1 MPADII
7 FEIGTEEIP
16 ARFIPSALERMKED
30 FSVLLNEQGISFKTA
45 ESYGTPRRLLLY
57 VKDAAEK
64 QAEKSVE
71 VIGPAKAVAY
81 DKDGAPTKA
90 AIGFAKGQGIDVKEL
105 QLKKTDKGEYICALK
120 KEGGRDTEGLLSE
133 LLPRFLLKID
143 FPKSM
148 YWDDKKIRFARPIR
162 WLTALYGNKPV
173 KFEVAN
179 VKSSNMSKGHRFMS
193 PGAFVVEDKESY
205 LHQLESNYVIVEP
218 AKRRKMIIEQI
229 EQIAKEKGGSV
240 LKDEEL
246 IDTVTF
252 LVEYPAA
259 ICGDFDKKYLELPKD
274 ILINAMKEHQKYFSI
289 IDKNE
294 KLMPYFICIANTKA
308 KDMDIVKKGNERVL
322 RARLDDASFY
332 FKEDRKKKLSDR
344 TNDLKGVVFQ
354 EQLGTLYDKVQRD
367 ISLTASSTLS
377 PIIDAKSLVHAEK
390 AAYLCKS
397 DLLTGV
403 VGEFPKLQGI
413 IGREYALLDGEKKE
427 AADAIYEHYL
437 PRFAGD
443 DLPKTNAG
451 MVLSIADKID
461 NICGCFAIGLIP
473 TGSQDPYALRRQ
485 GLGILQILLS
495 KKIHISLI
503 GLIENALSLLKDKA
517 KKIEDAKKD
526 ALDFIRQRM
535 DNLLTSEGFRYDIV
549 DAVLTAKFDDP
560 YDCFLRIQALNKLK
574 DEPYFE
580 PLMISFKRVINIVP
594 KDFKG
599 AVDEK
604 ALKEP
609 AEKELFKAYKAL
621 KDDVSPLIKAYK
633 YEDALKK
640 ISGLKKEVDAF
651 FDKVLVM
658 DKDEGVKGNR
668 LSLLKEIGLLF
679 NIIADFS
686 KIVTEKKI
694 I

>member
-16 ARFIPSALERMKED
+16 ARFIPPALERMKED
-30 FSVLLNEQGISFKTA
+30 ISLLLNEQGVSFKTA
-45 ESYGTPRRLLLY
+45 EAYGTPRRLLLY
-57 VKDAAEK
+57 VKDAADK
-64 QAEKSVE
+64 QAQKAVE
-71 VIGPAKAVAY
+71 VMGPAKAVAY

-90 AIGFAKGQGIDVKEL
+90 AIGFAKGQAIDVKDL
-105 QLKKTDKGEYICALK
+105 QVKKTDKGEYICAVK
-120 KEGGRDTEGLLSE
+120 REGGKDTEGLLSE

-148 YWDDKKIRFARPIR
+148 YWDDKKVRFARPIR
-162 WLTALYGNKPV
+162 WMTALYGNKPIV
-173 KFEVAN
+173 FEIAN
-179 VKSSNMSKGHRFMS
+179 VKSNNMSRGHRFMS
-193 PGAFVVEDKESY
+193 PGAFVVDGIESY
-205 LHQLESNYVIVEP
+205 LNQIETSYVIVDP
-218 AKRRKMIIEQI
+218 AKRRKIIIEQI
-229 EQIAKEKGGSV
+229 EKIAKDKGGCV
-240 LKDEEL
+240 LKDDEL

-252 LVEYPAA
+252 LVEYPVA
-259 ICGDFDKKYLELPKD
+259 ICGNFDEKYLELPKD

-289 IDKNE
+289 IDKNGS
-294 KLMPYFICIANTKA
+294 LMPHFICIANTKA
-308 KDMDIVKKGNERVL
+308 KDMDIVKRGNERVL

-332 FKEDRKKKLSDR
+332 FKEDRKKGLADR

-367 ISLTASSTLS
+367 ISLVEYLA
-377 PIIDAKSLVHAEK
+377 PIIDKGSLEHAKR

-397 DLLTGV
+397 DLLSGV

-413 IGREYALLDGEKKE
+413 IGMEYALLDGEKKE

-443 DLPKTNAG
+443 ELPKTNG
-451 MVLSIADKID
+451 GIILSIADKMD
-461 NICGCFAIGLIP
+461 NICGYFAIGLIP
-473 TGSQDPYALRRQ
+473 SGSQDPYALRRQ
-485 GLGILQILLS
+485 GLGVLQILLS

-503 GLIENALSLLKDKA
+503 GLVERALSLLKDKV
-517 KKIEDAKKD
+517 KKIDDVKND

-535 DNLLTSEGFRYDIV
+535 DNLLTSEGHRYDIV
-549 DAVLTAKFDDP
+549 DAVLSAKFDDP
-560 YDCFLRIQALNKLK
+560 YDCMLRIQSFSKIK
-574 DEPYFE
+574 DDPSFE

-599 AVDEK
+599 SVDEK
-604 ALKEP
+604 NLKEP
-609 AEKELFKAYKAL
+609 AEKELFKAYMAL
-621 KDDVSPLIKAYK
+621 KADILPLIKEYN
-633 YEDALKK
+633 YESALRK

-658 DKDEGVKGNR
+658 DKDEKLKGNR
-668 LSLLKEIGLLF
+668 LGLLKEIGLLF

-686 KIVTEKKI
+686 KIVTDKK
-694 I
+694 

>member
-16 ARFIPSALERMKED
+16 ARFIPNALNGMKED
-30 FSVLLNEQGISFKTA
+30 FSALLNEQGISFKVA
-45 ESYGTPRRLLLY
+45 ETYGTPRRLLLY

-71 VIGPAKAVAY
+71 IMGPAKAVAY
-81 DKDGAPTKA
+81 DKDGNPTKA
-90 AIGFAKGQGIDVKEL
+90 AIGFAKGQAIDVKEL
-105 QLKKTDKGEYICALK
+105 QIKKTDKGEYICAVK
-120 KEGGRDTEGLLSE
+120 REGGKDTEGLLSE
-133 LLPRFLLKID
+133 LLPSFLLKIN

-148 YWDDKKIRFARPIR
+148 YWDDKKVRFARPIK
-162 WLTALYGNKPV
+162 WLTAVYGNKPI

-179 VKSSNMSKGHRFMS
+179 VKSSNMSRGHRFMS

-205 LHQLESNYVIVEP
+205 LHQLEASYVIVEP

-240 LKDEEL
+240 LKDDEL

-274 ILINAMKEHQKYFSI
+274 ILINAMKEHQKYFSM
-289 IDKNE
+289 IDKNGM
-294 KLMPYFICIANTKA
+294 LMPHFICIANTKA

-344 TNDLKGVVFQ
+344 TNDLNGVVFQ

-367 ISLTASSTLS
+367 VSLTEYLA
-377 PIIDAKSLVHAEK
+377 PIIDSKLSEPAKR

-413 IGREYALLDGEKKE
+413 IGREYALLEGEKKE

-437 PRFAGD
+437 PRFSGD
-443 DLPKTNAG
+443 ELPKTNSG
-451 MVLSIADKID
+451 MILSIADKID

-495 KKIHISLI
+495 KKVHISLI
-503 GLIENALSLLKDKA
+503 GLVESALSALKDKV

-535 DNLLTSEGFRYDIV
+535 DNLLTSEGYRYDIV

-599 AVDEK
+599 AVEEK
-604 ALKEP
+604 NLKEP

-633 YEDALKK
+633 YEDALKR

-658 DKDEGVKGNR
+658 DKDEKIKGNR
-668 LSLLKEIGLLF
+668 LGLLNEIGILF

-686 KIVTEKKI
+686 KIVTEKK
-694 I
+694 

>member
-16 ARFIPSALERMKED
+16 ARFIPSALERMQGD
-30 FSVLLNEQGISFKTA
+30 ISLLLNEQGIPFKTA
-45 ESYGTPRRLLLY
+45 EAYGTPRRLLLY

-64 QAEKSVE
+64 QAEKAVE

-90 AIGFAKGQGIDVKEL
+90 AIGFVKGQGVDVKEL
-105 QLKKTDKGEYICALK
+105 QIKKTDKGEYICAVK
-120 KEGGRDTEGLLSE
+120 KEGGKDTEGLLTE

-162 WLTALYGNKPV
+162 WLTALYGSRPV
-173 KFEVAN
+173 RFEIAN
-179 VKSSNMSKGHRFMS
+179 VKSSNMSRGHRFMS

-205 LHQLESNYVIVEP
+205 LHQLEANYVIVDP

-289 IDKNE
+289 IDKNGS
-294 KLMPYFICIANTKA
+294 LMPHFICIANTKA

-332 FKEDRKKKLSDR
+332 FKEDRKKKISDR

-367 ISLTASSTLS
+367 ISLTEYLG
-377 PIIDAKSLVHAEK
+377 PIIDAKLLEPAK
-390 AAYLCKS
+390 RAAYLCKS

-443 DLPKTNAG
+443 ELPKTNAG
-451 MVLSIADKID
+451 MILSIADKID

-535 DNLLTSEGFRYDIV
+535 DNLLTSEGYRYDIV

-621 KDDVSPLIKAYK
+621 KDDVLPLNKTYK

-686 KIVTEKKI
+686 RIVTEKR
-694 I
+694 

>member
-45 ESYGTPRRLLLY
+45 ESFGTPRRLLLY

-64 QAEKSVE
+64 QAEKAVE

-120 KEGGRDTEGLLSE
+120 KEGGRDTEGLLTE

-173 KFEVAN
+173 RFEVAN
-179 VKSSNMSKGHRFMS
+179 VKSSNMSRGHRFMS
-193 PGAFVVEDKESY
+193 PGAFVIGDKESY
-205 LHQLESNYVIVEP
+205 LHQLEANYVIVEP

-294 KLMPYFICIANTKA
+294 KLMPHFICIANTKA

-367 ISLTASSTLS
+367 VALTEYLA
-377 PIIDAKSLVHAEK
+377 PIIDAKLLEPVK
-390 AAYLCKS
+390 RAAYLCKS

-427 AADAIYEHYL
+427 TADAIYEHYL

-443 DLPKTNAG
+443 ELPKTNAG
-451 MVLSIADKID
+451 MILSIADKID

-503 GLIENALSLLKDKA
+503 GLVESALSALKDKA
-517 KKIEDAKKD
+517 KKTEDAKKD

-535 DNLLTSEGFRYDIV
+535 DNLLTSEGYRYDIV

-609 AEKELFKAYKAL
+609 AEKELCKAYMAL
-621 KDDVSPLIKAYK
+621 KADITPLIKEYN
-633 YEDALKK
+633 YELALRK
-640 ISGLKKEVDAF
+640 ISTLKKEVDAF

-658 DKDEGVKGNR
+658 DKDEMIKGNR

-686 KIVTEKKI
+686 KIVTEKR
-694 I
+694 

>member
-16 ARFIPSALERMKED
+16 ARFIPSALERMKGD

-64 QAEKSVE
+64 QVEKAVE
-71 VIGPAKAVAY
+71 VTGPAKAVAY

-105 QLKKTDKGEYICALK
+105 QIKKTDKGEYICALK
-120 KEGGRDTEGLLSE
+120 KEGGRDTEGILTE

-148 YWDDKKIRFARPIR
+148 YWDDKKVRFARPVR
-162 WLTALYGNKPV
+162 WLTALYGNKPI

-179 VKSSNMSKGHRFMS
+179 VKSSNMSRGHRFMS
-193 PGAFVVEDKESY
+193 PGAFVIGDKESY

-229 EQIAKEKGGSV
+229 EQIAKEKGGGV

-289 IDKNE
+289 IDESE
-294 KLMPYFICIANTKA
+294 KLMPHFICIANTKA

-367 ISLTASSTLS
+367 VALTEYLG
-377 PIIDAKSLVHAEK
+377 PIIDAKLLEPAK
-390 AAYLCKS
+390 RAAYLCKS

-443 DLPKTNAG
+443 ELPKTNAG
-451 MVLSIADKID
+451 IILSIADKID

-485 GLGILQILLS
+485 GLGILQILLT

-526 ALDFIRQRM
+526 ALDFISQRM
-535 DNLLTSEGFRYDIV
+535 DNLLTSEGYRYDIV

-604 ALKEP
+604 ILKEP

-633 YEDALKK
+633 YEEALKR

-686 KIVTEKKI
+686 KIVTEKK
-694 I
+694 

>member
-16 ARFIPSALERMKED
+16 ARFIPNALKGMKED
-30 FSVLLNEQGISFKTA
+30 FSALLNERGIPFKTA
-45 ESYGTPRRLLLY
+45 EAYGTPRRLLLY

-64 QAEKSVE
+64 QAEKAVE

-81 DKDGAPTKA
+81 DKEGNPTKA
-90 AIGFAKGQGIDVKEL
+90 AIGFAKGQAIDVKEL
-105 QLKKTDKGEYICALK
+105 QIKKTDNGEYICAVK
-120 KEGGRDTEGLLSE
+120 KEGGKDTEGLLSE
-133 LLPRFLLKID
+133 LLPKFLLKID

-162 WLTALYGNKPV
+162 WMTALYGSRPV
-173 KFEVAN
+173 RFEIAN
-179 VKSSNMSKGHRFMS
+179 VKSSNMSRGHRFMS

-205 LHQLESNYVIVEP
+205 LHQLETNYVIVDP
-218 AKRRKMIIEQI
+218 AKRRNMITEQI
-229 EQIAKEKGGSV
+229 EQIAKEKGGGV
-240 LKDEEL
+240 LKDDEL

-289 IDKNE
+289 IDKSGM
-294 KLMPYFICIANTKA
+294 LMPHFICIANTKA
-308 KDMDIVKKGNERVL
+308 KDMDIVKRGNERVL

-344 TNDLKGVVFQ
+344 TNDLKSVVFQ
-354 EQLGTLYDKVQRD
+354 EQLGSLYDKVQRD
-367 ISLTASSTLS
+367 ISLTEYLA
-377 PIIDAKSLVHAEK
+377 PIIDAKSSEPAK
-390 AAYLCKS
+390 RAAYLCKS

-413 IGREYALLDGEKKE
+413 IGREYALLDREKKE

-443 DLPKTNAG
+443 ELPKTNSG
-451 MVLSIADKID
+451 IILSIADKID
-461 NICGCFAIGLIP
+461 NICGSFAIGLIP

-503 GLIENALSLLKDKA
+503 GLVEKAMSLLKA
-517 KKIEDAKKD
+517 QVKKIEDAKKD

-535 DNLLTSEGFRYDIV
+535 DNLLISDGYRYDIV
-549 DAVLTAKFDDP
+549 DAILTAKFDDP
-560 YDCFLRIQALNKLK
+560 YDCFLRIQALNKIK

-580 PLMISFKRVINIVP
+580 PLIISFKRVINIVP

-599 AVDEK
+599 AADEK

-609 AEKELFKAYKAL
+609 AEKELFKSYKAL
-621 KDDVSPLIKAYK
+621 KDDISPLIKAYK
-633 YEDALKK
+633 YEDALKR

-658 DKDEGVKGNR
+658 DKDEKLKGNR
-668 LSLLKEIGLLF
+668 LSLLSEIGLLF

-686 KIVTEKKI
+686 KIVTEKK
-694 I
+694 

>member
-173 KFEVAN
+173 RFEVAN
-179 VKSSNMSKGHRFMS
+179 VKSSNMSRGHRFMS
-193 PGAFVVEDKESY
+193 PGAFVIGDKESY
-205 LHQLESNYVIVEP
+205 LHQLEANYVIVEP

-294 KLMPYFICIANTKA
+294 KLMPHFICIANTKA

-367 ISLTASSTLS
+367 VALTEYLA
-377 PIIDAKSLVHAEK
+377 PIIDAKLLEPVK
-390 AAYLCKS
+390 RAAYLCKS

-427 AADAIYEHYL
+427 TADAIYEHYL

-443 DLPKTNAG
+443 ELPKTNAG
-451 MVLSIADKID
+451 MILSIADKID

-503 GLIENALSLLKDKA
+503 GLVESALSALKDKA
-517 KKIEDAKKD
+517 KKTEDAKKD

-535 DNLLTSEGFRYDIV
+535 DNLLTSEGYRYDIV

-609 AEKELFKAYKAL
+609 AEKELCKAYMAL
-621 KDDVSPLIKAYK
+621 KADITPLIKEYN
-633 YEDALKK
+633 YELALRK
-640 ISGLKKEVDAF
+640 ISTLKKEVDAF

-658 DKDEGVKGNR
+658 DKDEMIKGNR

>member
-45 ESYGTPRRLLLY
+45 ESFGTPRRLLLY

-64 QAEKSVE
+64 QAEKAVE

-81 DKDGAPTKA
+81 DKDGNPTKA
-90 AIGFAKGQGIDVKEL
+90 AIGFAKGQTIDVKEL
-105 QLKKTDKGEYICALK
+105 QIKKTDKGEYICALK

-173 KFEVAN
+173 RFEVAN
-179 VKSSNMSKGHRFMS
+179 VKSSNMSRGHRFMS
-193 PGAFVVEDKESY
+193 PGAFVIGDKESY
-205 LHQLESNYVIVEP
+205 LHQLEANYVIVDP

-289 IDKNE
+289 IDKIGS
-294 KLMPYFICIANTKA
+294 LMPHFICIANTKA

-367 ISLTASSTLS
+367 VALTEYLA
-377 PIIDAKSLVHAEK
+377 PIIDAKLLEPVK
-390 AAYLCKS
+390 RAAYLCKS

-427 AADAIYEHYL
+427 SADAIYEHYL

-443 DLPKTNAG
+443 ELPKTNSG
-451 MVLSIADKID
+451 MILSIADKID

-503 GLIENALSLLKDKA
+503 GLVESALSALKDKA
-517 KKIEDAKKD
+517 KKTEDAKKD

-535 DNLLTSEGFRYDIV
+535 DNLLTSEGYRYDIV

-609 AEKELFKAYKAL
+609 AEKELCKAYMAL
-621 KDDVSPLIKAYK
+621 KADITPLIKEYN
-633 YEDALKK
+633 YELALRK
-640 ISGLKKEVDAF
+640 ISTLKKEVDAF

-658 DKDEGVKGNR
+658 DKDEMIKGNR

-686 KIVTEKKI
+686 KIVTEKR
-694 I
+694 

>member
-45 ESYGTPRRLLLY
+45 ESFGTPRRLLLY

-64 QAEKSVE
+64 QAEKAVE
-71 VIGPAKAVAY
+71 VTGPAKAVAY

-90 AIGFAKGQGIDVKEL
+90 ASGFAKGQGMDVKER
-105 QLKKTDKGEYICALK
+105 QIKKTDKGEYICAVK
-120 KEGGRDTEGLLSE
+120 REGGKDTEWLLTE

-148 YWDDKKIRFARPIR
+148 YWDDKKVRFARPIR
-162 WLTALYGNKPV
+162 WLTALYGNKPI

-179 VKSSNMSKGHRFMS
+179 VKSSNMSRGHRFMS
-193 PGAFVVEDKESY
+193 PGAIVVEDKESY
-205 LHQLESNYVIVEP
+205 LHQLEASYVIVDP
-218 AKRRKMIIEQI
+218 SKRRKIIIEQI

-240 LKDEEL
+240 LKDDEL

-259 ICGDFDKKYLELPKD
+259 ICGDFDKKYLDLPKD

-289 IDKNE
+289 IDKNGM
-294 KLMPYFICIANTKA
+294 LMPHFICIANTKA

-377 PIIDAKSLVHAEK
+377 PIIDAKALVHAER
-390 AAYLCKS
+390 AAYLWRS

-413 IGREYALLDGEKKE
+413 IGREYALLDGEKNE

-437 PRFAGD
+437 PRFSGD
-443 DLPKTNAG
+443 ELPKTNAG
-451 MVLSIADKID
+451 IVLSIADKID
-461 NICGCFAIGLIP
+461 NICGSFAIGLIP

-503 GLIENALSLLKDKA
+503 GLVESALSALKDKV

-535 DNLLTSEGFRYDIV
+535 DNLLTSEGYRYDIV

-609 AEKELFKAYKAL
+609 AEKELFKSYKAL
-621 KDDVSPLIKAYK
+621 KGDVSPLIKAYK
-633 YEDALKK
+633 YEDALKR

-658 DKDEGVKGNR
+658 DKDEKIKGNR
-668 LSLLKEIGLLF
+668 LGLLNEIGILF
-679 NIIADFS
+679 NIIADFTDS
-686 KIVTEKKI
+686 YRE
-694 I
+694 

>member
-16 ARFIPSALERMKED
+16 ARFIPNALNGMKED
-30 FSVLLNEQGISFKTA
+30 FSALLNEQGISFKVA
-45 ESYGTPRRLLLY
+45 ETYGTPRRLLLY

-71 VIGPAKAVAY
+71 IMGPAKAVAY
-81 DKDGAPTKA
+81 DKDGNPTKA
-90 AIGFAKGQGIDVKEL
+90 AIGFAKGQAIDVKEL
-105 QLKKTDKGEYICALK
+105 QIKKTDKGEYICAVK
-120 KEGGRDTEGLLSE
+120 REGGKDTEGLLSE
-133 LLPRFLLKID
+133 LLPSFLLKIN

-148 YWDDKKIRFARPIR
+148 YWDDKKVRFARPIR
-162 WLTALYGNKPV
+162 WLTAVYGNKPI

-179 VKSSNMSKGHRFMS
+179 IKSSNMSRGHRFMS

-205 LHQLESNYVIVEP
+205 LHQLEASYVIVDPE
-218 AKRRKMIIEQI
+218 KRRKIIIEQI

-240 LKDEEL
+240 LKDDEL

-259 ICGDFDKKYLELPKD
+259 ICGDFDKKYLDLPKD

-289 IDKNE
+289 IDKNGM
-294 KLMPYFICIANTKA
+294 LMPHFICIANTKA

-367 ISLTASSTLS
+367 ISLTEYLA
-377 PIIDAKSLVHAEK
+377 PIIDAKSSEPAK
-390 AAYLCKS
+390 RAAYLCKS

-437 PRFAGD
+437 PRFSGD
-443 DLPKTNAG
+443 ELPKTNAG
-451 MVLSIADKID
+451 IVLSIADKID
-461 NICGCFAIGLIP
+461 NICGSFAIGLIP

-503 GLIENALSLLKDKA
+503 GLVESALSALKDKV

-535 DNLLTSEGFRYDIV
+535 DNLLTSEGYRYDIV

-574 DEPYFE
+574 DETYFE

-633 YEDALKK
+633 YEDALKR

-658 DKDEGVKGNR
+658 DKDEKIKGNR
-668 LSLLKEIGLLF
+668 LGLLNEIGILF

-686 KIVTEKKI
+686 KIVTEKK
-694 I
+694 

>member
-45 ESYGTPRRLLLY
+45 ESFGTPRRLLLY

-64 QAEKSVE
+64 QAEKAVE
-71 VIGPAKAVAY
+71 VTGPAKAVAY

-105 QLKKTDKGEYICALK
+105 QIKKTDKGEYICALK
-120 KEGGRDTEGLLSE
+120 KEGGRDTEGLLTE

-148 YWDDKKIRFARPIR
+148 YWDDKKIRFARPVR

-179 VKSSNMSKGHRFMS
+179 VKSSNMSRGHRFMS

-205 LHQLESNYVIVEP
+205 LHQLEASYVIVDP
-218 AKRRKMIIEQI
+218 AKRRKIIIEQI

-246 IDTVTF
+246 VDTVTF
-252 LVEYPAA
+252 LVEYPVA

-289 IDKNE
+289 IDKSGM
-294 KLMPYFICIANTKA
+294 LMPHFICIANTKA

-377 PIIDAKSLVHAEK
+377 PIIDAKSLVHAER

-437 PRFAGD
+437 PRFSGD
-443 DLPKTNAG
+443 ELPKTNAG
-451 MVLSIADKID
+451 IVLSIADKID
-461 NICGCFAIGLIP
+461 NICGSFAIGLIP

-503 GLIENALSLLKDKA
+503 GLVESALSALKDKV

-535 DNLLTSEGFRYDIV
+535 DNLLTSEGYRYDIV

-574 DEPYFE
+574 DETYFE

-609 AEKELFKAYKAL
+609 AEKELFKSYKAL
-621 KDDVSPLIKAYK
+621 KGDVSPLIKAYK
-633 YEDALKK
+633 YEDALKR

-658 DKDEGVKGNR
+658 DKDEKIKGNR
-668 LSLLKEIGLLF
+668 LGLLNEIGILF

-686 KIVTEKKI
+686 KIVTEKK
-694 I
+694 

>member
-1 MPADII
+1 MPSDII

-16 ARFIPSALERMKED
+16 ARFIPNALNGMKED
-30 FSVLLNEQGISFKTA
+30 FSALLSEQGISFKIA
-45 ESYGTPRRLLLY
+45 ETYGTPRRLLLY

-64 QAEKSVE
+64 QAEKAVE

-81 DKDGAPTKA
+81 DKEGNPTKA
-90 AIGFAKGQGIDVKEL
+90 AIGFAKGQAIDVKEL
-105 QLKKTDKGEYICALK
+105 QIKKTDKGEYICAVK
-120 KEGGRDTEGLLSE
+120 REGGKDTEGLLSE
-133 LLPRFLLKID
+133 LLPSFILKIN

-148 YWDDKKIRFARPIR
+148 YWDDKKVRFARPIK
-162 WLTALYGNKPV
+162 WLTAVYGNKPI

-179 VKSSNMSKGHRFMS
+179 VKSSNMSRGHRFMS
-193 PGAFVVEDKESY
+193 PGAIVVEDKESY
-205 LHQLESNYVIVEP
+205 LHQLEASYVIVDP
-218 AKRRKMIIEQI
+218 AKRRKIIIEQI

-240 LKDEEL
+240 LKDDEL

-259 ICGDFDKKYLELPKD
+259 ICGDFDKKYLDLPKD

-289 IDKNE
+289 IDKNGM
-294 KLMPYFICIANTKA
+294 LMPHFICIANTKA

-367 ISLTASSTLS
+367 ISLTEYLA
-377 PIIDAKSLVHAEK
+377 PIIDAKSSEPAK
-390 AAYLCKS
+390 RAAYLCKS

-443 DLPKTNAG
+443 ELPKTSAG
-451 MVLSIADKID
+451 IILSIVDKID

-503 GLIENALSLLKDKA
+503 GLVESALSALKDKV

-535 DNLLTSEGFRYDIV
+535 DNLLTSEGYRYDIV

-574 DEPYFE
+574 DETYFE

-633 YEDALKK
+633 YEDALKR

-658 DKDEGVKGNR
+658 DKDEKIKGNR
-668 LSLLKEIGLLF
+668 LGLLNEIGILF

-686 KIVTEKKI
+686 KIVTEKK
-694 I
+694 

>member
-16 ARFIPSALERMKED
+16 ARFIPNALERMKED

-45 ESYGTPRRLLLY
+45 ESFGTPRRLLLY

-71 VIGPAKAVAY
+71 VTGPAKAVAY

-105 QLKKTDKGEYICALK
+105 QIKKTDKGEYICALK
-120 KEGGRDTEGLLSE
+120 KEGGKDTEGLLSE

-173 KFEVAN
+173 RFEVAN
-179 VKSSNMSKGHRFMS
+179 VKSSNMSRGHRFMS

-205 LHQLESNYVIVEP
+205 LHQLEANYVIVDP

-229 EQIAKEKGGSV
+229 EQIAKEKDGSV

-252 LVEYPAA
+252 LVEYPTA

-289 IDKNE
+289 IDKNGS
-294 KLMPYFICIANTKA
+294 LMPHFICIANTKA

-354 EQLGTLYDKVQRD
+354 EQLGTLYNKVQRD
-367 ISLTASSTLS
+367 ATLS
-377 PIIDAKSLVHAEK
+377 ASYTLSLSFDTESLEHAKR

-443 DLPKTNAG
+443 ELPKTNAG
-451 MVLSIADKID
+451 IILSIADKID
-461 NICGCFAIGLIP
+461 NICGCFAIGLTP

-503 GLIENALSLLKDKA
+503 GLVENALSLLKDKA

-526 ALDFIRQRM
+526 ALDFVRQRM
-535 DNLLTSEGFRYDIV
+535 DNLLTSEGYRYDIV
-549 DAVLTAKFDDP
+549 DAVLTEKFDDP

>member
-45 ESYGTPRRLLLY
+45 ESFGTPRRLLLY

-64 QAEKSVE
+64 QAEKAVE
-71 VIGPAKAVAY
+71 VTGPAKAVAY

-90 AIGFAKGQGIDVKEL
+90 ASGFAKGQGMDVKER
-105 QLKKTDKGEYICALK
+105 QIKKTDKGEYICALK
-120 KEGGRDTEGLLSE
+120 KEGGRDTEGLLTE

-148 YWDDKKIRFARPIR
+148 YWDDKKIRFARPVR

-179 VKSSNMSKGHRFMS
+179 VKSSNMSRGHRFMS

-205 LHQLESNYVIVEP
+205 LHQLEASYAIVDP
-218 AKRRKMIIEQI
+218 AKRRKIIIEQI

-246 IDTVTF
+246 VDTVTF
-252 LVEYPAA
+252 LVEYPVA

-289 IDKNE
+289 IDKSGM
-294 KLMPYFICIANTKA
+294 LMPHFICIANTKA

-322 RARLDDASFY
+322 RARLDDGSFY
-332 FKEDRKKKLSDR
+332 FNEDRKKKLSDR

-367 ISLTASSTLS
+367 ISLTEYLA
-377 PIIDAKSLVHAEK
+377 PIIDAKSSEPAK
-390 AAYLCKS
+390 RAAYLCKS

-413 IGREYALLDGEKKE
+413 IGRGCAFLDGEKKE
-427 AADAIYEHYL
+427 AGKGIYEHYL
-437 PRFAGD
+437 PRFSGD
-443 DLPKTNAG
+443 ELPKTNAG
-451 MVLSIADKID
+451 IVLSIADKID
-461 NICGCFAIGLIP
+461 NICGSFAIGLIP

-503 GLIENALSLLKDKA
+503 GLVESALSALKDKV

-526 ALDFIRQRM
+526 ALDFIRQRV
-535 DNLLTSEGFRYDIV
+535 DNLPHS
-549 DAVLTAKFDDP
+549 A
-560 YDCFLRIQALNKLK
+560 
-574 DEPYFE
+574 
-580 PLMISFKRVINIVP
+580 
-594 KDFKG
+594 
-599 AVDEK
+599 
-604 ALKEP
+604 
-609 AEKELFKAYKAL
+609 
-621 KDDVSPLIKAYK
+621 
-633 YEDALKK
+633 
-640 ISGLKKEVDAF
+640 
-651 FDKVLVM
+651 
-658 DKDEGVKGNR
+658 
-668 LSLLKEIGLLF
+668 
-679 NIIADFS
+679 
-686 KIVTEKKI
+686 
-694 I
+694 

>member
-1 MPADII
+1 M
-7 FEIGTEEIP
+7 
-16 ARFIPSALERMKED
+16 
-30 FSVLLNEQGISFKTA
+30 
-45 ESYGTPRRLLLY
+45 
-57 VKDAAEK
+57 
-64 QAEKSVE
+64 
-71 VIGPAKAVAY
+71 
-81 DKDGAPTKA
+81 
-90 AIGFAKGQGIDVKEL
+90 
-105 QLKKTDKGEYICALK
+105 
-120 KEGGRDTEGLLSE
+120 
-133 LLPRFLLKID
+133 
-143 FPKSM
+143 
-148 YWDDKKIRFARPIR
+148 
-162 WLTALYGNKPV
+162 
-173 KFEVAN
+173 
-179 VKSSNMSKGHRFMS
+179 
-193 PGAFVVEDKESY
+193 
-205 LHQLESNYVIVEP
+205 
-218 AKRRKMIIEQI
+218 
-229 EQIAKEKGGSV
+229 

-246 IDTVTF
+246 VDTVTF
-252 LVEYPAA
+252 LVEYPVA

-289 IDKNE
+289 IDKSGM
-294 KLMPYFICIANTKA
+294 LMPHFICIANTKA

-377 PIIDAKSLVHAEK
+377 PIIDAKSLVHAER

-437 PRFAGD
+437 PRFSGD
-443 DLPKTNAG
+443 ELPKTNAG
-451 MVLSIADKID
+451 IVLSIADKID
-461 NICGCFAIGLIP
+461 NICGSFAIGLIP

-503 GLIENALSLLKDKA
+503 GLVESALSALKDKV

-535 DNLLTSEGFRYDIV
+535 DNLLTSEGYRYDIV

-574 DEPYFE
+574 DETYFE

-633 YEDALKK
+633 YEDALKR

-658 DKDEGVKGNR
+658 DKDEKIKGNR
-668 LSLLKEIGLLF
+668 LGLLNEIGILF

-686 KIVTEKKI
+686 KIVTEKK
-694 I
+694 

>member
-16 ARFIPSALERMKED
+16 ARFIPPALERMKED
-30 FSVLLNEQGISFKTA
+30 ISLLLNEQGIPFKTA
-45 ESYGTPRRLLLY
+45 EAYGTPRRLLLY

-64 QAEKSVE
+64 QAEKAVE

-81 DKDGAPTKA
+81 DKDGSPTKA

-105 QLKKTDKGEYICALK
+105 QIKKTDKGEYICALK
-120 KEGGRDTEGLLSE
+120 KEGGKDTEGLLSE

-173 KFEVAN
+173 RFEIAN
-179 VKSSNMSKGHRFMS
+179 VKSSNMSRGHRFMS

-205 LHQLESNYVIVEP
+205 LHQLESNYVIVDP

-289 IDKNE
+289 IDKNGN
-294 KLMPYFICIANTKA
+294 LMPHFICIANTKA

-367 ISLTASSTLS
+367 VALTEYLA
-377 PIIDAKSLVHAEK
+377 PIIDAKLLEPVK
-390 AAYLCKS
+390 RAAYLCKS

-427 AADAIYEHYL
+427 TADAIYEHYL

-443 DLPKTNAG
+443 ELPKTNAG
-451 MVLSIADKID
+451 MILSIADKID

-503 GLIENALSLLKDKA
+503 GLVESALSALKDKA
-517 KKIEDAKKD
+517 KKTEDAKKD

-535 DNLLTSEGFRYDIV
+535 DNLLTSEGYRYDIV

-609 AEKELFKAYKAL
+609 AEKELCKAYMAL
-621 KDDVSPLIKAYK
+621 KADITPLIKEYN
-633 YEDALKK
+633 YELALRK
-640 ISGLKKEVDAF
+640 ISTLKKEVDAF

-658 DKDEGVKGNR
+658 DKDEMIKGNR

>member
-1 MPADII
+1 M
-7 FEIGTEEIP
+7 
-16 ARFIPSALERMKED
+16 
-30 FSVLLNEQGISFKTA
+30 
-45 ESYGTPRRLLLY
+45 
-57 VKDAAEK
+57 
-64 QAEKSVE
+64 
-71 VIGPAKAVAY
+71 
-81 DKDGAPTKA
+81 
-90 AIGFAKGQGIDVKEL
+90 
-105 QLKKTDKGEYICALK
+105 
-120 KEGGRDTEGLLSE
+120 
-133 LLPRFLLKID
+133 
-143 FPKSM
+143 
-148 YWDDKKIRFARPIR
+148 
-162 WLTALYGNKPV
+162 
-173 KFEVAN
+173 
-179 VKSSNMSKGHRFMS
+179 
-193 PGAFVVEDKESY
+193 
-205 LHQLESNYVIVEP
+205 
-218 AKRRKMIIEQI
+218 
-229 EQIAKEKGGSV
+229 
-240 LKDEEL
+240 
-246 IDTVTF
+246 
-252 LVEYPAA
+252 
-259 ICGDFDKKYLELPKD
+259 
-274 ILINAMKEHQKYFSI
+274 
-289 IDKNE
+289 
-294 KLMPYFICIANTKA
+294 
-308 KDMDIVKKGNERVL
+308 
-322 RARLDDASFY
+322 
-332 FKEDRKKKLSDR
+332 
-344 TNDLKGVVFQ
+344 FQ

-377 PIIDAKSLVHAEK
+377 PIIDAKSLVHAER

-437 PRFAGD
+437 PRFSGD
-443 DLPKTNAG
+443 ELPKTNAG
-451 MVLSIADKID
+451 IVLSIADKID
-461 NICGCFAIGLIP
+461 NICGSFAIGLIP

-503 GLIENALSLLKDKA
+503 GLVESALSALKDKV

-535 DNLLTSEGFRYDIV
+535 DNLLTSEGYRYDIV

-574 DEPYFE
+574 DETYFE

-609 AEKELFKAYKAL
+609 AEKELFKSYKAL
-621 KDDVSPLIKAYK
+621 KGDVSPLIKAYK
-633 YEDALKK
+633 YEDALKR

-658 DKDEGVKGNR
+658 DKDEKIKGNR
-668 LSLLKEIGLLF
+668 LGLLNEIGILF

-686 KIVTEKKI
+686 KIVTEKK
-694 I
+694 

>member
-16 ARFIPSALERMKED
+16 ARFIPNALNGMKED
-30 FSVLLNEQGISFKTA
+30 FSALLNEQGISFKVA
-45 ESYGTPRRLLLY
+45 ETYGTPRRLLLY

-71 VIGPAKAVAY
+71 IMGPAKAVAY
-81 DKDGAPTKA
+81 DKDGNPTKA
-90 AIGFAKGQGIDVKEL
+90 AIGFAKGQAIDVKEL
-105 QLKKTDKGEYICALK
+105 QIKKTDKGEYICAVK
-120 KEGGRDTEGLLSE
+120 REGGKDTEGLLSE
-133 LLPRFLLKID
+133 LLPSFLLKIN

-148 YWDDKKIRFARPIR
+148 YWDDKKIRFARPIK
-162 WLTALYGNKPV
+162 WLTAVYGNKPI

-179 VKSSNMSKGHRFMS
+179 VKSSNMSRGHRFMS

-205 LHQLESNYVIVEP
+205 LHQLEASYVIVEP

-240 LKDEEL
+240 LKDDEL

-274 ILINAMKEHQKYFSI
+274 ILINAMKEHQKYFSM
-289 IDKNE
+289 IDKNGM
-294 KLMPYFICIANTKA
+294 LMPHFICIANTKA

-377 PIIDAKSLVHAEK
+377 PIIDAKSLVHAER

-437 PRFAGD
+437 PRFSGD
-443 DLPKTNAG
+443 ELPKTNSG
-451 MVLSIADKID
+451 MILSIADKID

-495 KKIHISLI
+495 KKVHISLI
-503 GLIENALSLLKDKA
+503 GLVESALSALKDKV

-535 DNLLTSEGFRYDIV
+535 DNLLTSEGYRYDIV

-599 AVDEK
+599 AVEEK
-604 ALKEP
+604 NLKEP

-633 YEDALKK
+633 YEDALKR

-658 DKDEGVKGNR
+658 DKDEKIKGNR
-668 LSLLKEIGLLF
+668 LGLLNEIGILF

-686 KIVTEKKI
+686 KIVTEKK
-694 I
+694 

>member
-1 MPADII
+1 M
-7 FEIGTEEIP
+7 
-16 ARFIPSALERMKED
+16 L
-30 FSVLLNEQGISFKTA
+30 
-45 ESYGTPRRLLLY
+45 
-57 VKDAAEK
+57 
-64 QAEKSVE
+64 
-71 VIGPAKAVAY
+71 
-81 DKDGAPTKA
+81 
-90 AIGFAKGQGIDVKEL
+90 
-105 QLKKTDKGEYICALK
+105 
-120 KEGGRDTEGLLSE
+120 
-133 LLPRFLLKID
+133 
-143 FPKSM
+143 
-148 YWDDKKIRFARPIR
+148 
-162 WLTALYGNKPV
+162 
-173 KFEVAN
+173 
-179 VKSSNMSKGHRFMS
+179 
-193 PGAFVVEDKESY
+193 
-205 LHQLESNYVIVEP
+205 
-218 AKRRKMIIEQI
+218 
-229 EQIAKEKGGSV
+229 KEKGGSV

-495 KKIHISLI
+495 KR
-503 GLIENALSLLKDKA
+503 
-517 KKIEDAKKD
+517 
-526 ALDFIRQRM
+526 FI
-535 DNLLTSEGFRYDIV
+535 YH
-549 DAVLTAKFDDP
+549 
-560 YDCFLRIQALNKLK
+560 
-574 DEPYFE
+574 
-580 PLMISFKRVINIVP
+580 
-594 KDFKG
+594 
-599 AVDEK
+599 
-604 ALKEP
+604 
-609 AEKELFKAYKAL
+609 
-621 KDDVSPLIKAYK
+621 
-633 YEDALKK
+633 
-640 ISGLKKEVDAF
+640 
-651 FDKVLVM
+651 
-658 DKDEGVKGNR
+658 
-668 LSLLKEIGLLF
+668 
-679 NIIADFS
+679 
-686 KIVTEKKI
+686 
-694 I
+694 